1 MKLISSILSAT
12 ACCSFI
18 FAAQAQEN
26 YSLWPR
32 RPIELEQAQRL
43 YTQGKDDAQ
52 VLALL
57 SPFVNKRGL
66 AGREARHL
74 VSLIRTRQY
83 LSTSNPHLSVHT
95 VRRGENVERIATAY
109 NSTAELIILINLMT
123 NPSDLKVG
131 QRVNVVPADLR
142 LELHLEEHELTL
154 WDGRTLVAAYDVLP
168 SEDLKNDKNEE
179 TSLSERRGEING
191 AHVPRASALF
201 ASSDRVLTF
210 ANGIQLIND
219 THRAPKKA
227 YVQMQRKDLNELSLL
242 VRGGARLSVVRDE
255 RSFDP
260 FATVETKAQHRKK
273 SH

>member
-1 MKLISSILSAT
+1 MKLTSLILSAT
-12 ACCSFI
+12 ACCSAI
-18 FAAQAQEN
+18 FAVQAQEN

-43 YTQGKDDAQ
+43 YTQGKDDEQ
-52 VLALL
+52 VLSLL
-57 SPFVNKRGL
+57 SPFVNRRGL

-74 VSLIRTRQY
+74 VGLIRTRQY
-83 LSTSNPHLSVHT
+83 LSASNPHLRAHT
-95 VRRGENVERIATAY
+95 VRRGENVERIAVAY

-131 QRVNVVPADLR
+131 QRVNVAPADLR
-142 LELHLEEHELTL
+142 LELHVEELELTL
-154 WDGRTLVAAYDVLP
+154 WDGRTLVAAYDVRP
-168 SEDLKNDKNEE
+168 SADLKDGKNEE
-179 TSLSERRGEING
+179 TSLSDRRGEING

-201 ASSDRVLTF
+201 ASSDRMLTF
-210 ANGIQLIND
+210 ANGIQFLND

-255 RSFDP
+255 ESFDP
-260 FATVETKAQHRKK
+260 FAAVETKVEERKR